1 MTTNVTEKPVTF
13 LQKQIMAALWSLT
26 RAAVKLL
33 LFQDNDLSNSIQSV
47 IIIKITD
54 TTQGE
59 MSDGSREASN
69 LLLSLKTWKMLK
81 TVLSKRKL
89 IKYRN

>member
-1 MTTNVTEKPVTF
+1 
-13 LQKQIMAALWSLT
+13 MAALWSLT

-33 LFQDNDLSNSIQSV
+33 FQDNNLSYSIQPV
-47 IIIKITD
+47 ITIKITD

-59 MSDGSREASN
+59 MSDGSRVVNN
-69 LLLSLKTWKMLK
+69 LLLSLETWKILQ

-89 IKYRN
+89 VKYQN

>member
-1 MTTNVTEKPVTF
+1 VTTNVTAKPVFCT
-13 LQKQIMAALWSLT
+13 KQIMAALWSLT

-33 LFQDNDLSNSIQSV
+33 LFQDNDLSYSIQPV